1 MPGRYRSGGLS
12 KGNLHDTNVK
22 ATSIDED
29 IFSDQESIS
38 EAADGDLILVL
49 DVSETPDKV
58 KYITKTN
65 LIGAGTVSITN
76 NTNDYV
82 MTGTGTAVNGE
93 ANLQFD
99 GTILTVESGEVNIDK
114 SSGDPHLSF
123 QIGDTDKFTIGVDD
137 SDSDKFKIDT
147 GGTTGAATKFTL
159 DSSGNV
165 TIAGDLTV
173 SGSSTASVATTV
185 TITDN
190 ESTNEDNAIVF
201 TSGGDVDGGNLGL
214 ESDGNLIYN
223 PSTGRLTATQ
233 LAGTLQTAAQTNVT
247 SLGTLSALT
256 IDNVAIDGS
265 TIGHTSDTDLI
276 TLADGN
282 VTISGELDLTTLDV
296 SGNVD
301 VDGILEADA
310 ITVDGTDLNEYIADT
325 VGAMVNSNT
334 ESGITVAY
342 QDGDNTLDFTIGT
355 LNQDTTGT
363 AATVTGAAQTNI
375 TSLGTLTAL
384 TVDDIAVDGKVITM
398 TGSSSDTAVITAG
411 TNGTLTIETTDAAA
425 AAANIQIT
433 ADGTFEVDATSITLD
448 SAGDIVLDADDA
460 DVVFKDGG
468 TTIGTFTNSSSD
480 FVMTAGVQ
488 DKDIIFKGDDG
499 GSGITALTLDMSDA
513 GKASFNGVIN
523 IGSVSN
529 AGEDTDKFLVLDSS
543 GNVDFRT
550 GSEVASDIGAGSG
563 SLSLSGSTNNT
574 IVTVTGSDAI
584 QGEATFTYDG
594 SDLKITEAVNDGNPS
609 FQLGSADAESAKIQ
623 AVYDSGAQTLNYL
636 EISTATADTGGDA
649 GKIIFDVDGTDI
661 ATIDDG
667 GIDLASGLNFTING
681 SAISTDN
688 TMGDG
693 FVIEDDDGTEVTLT
707 ENKEMKIIGSGVTT
721 NWTDTSTGSD
731 GDPYDLTITV
741 NAAQTGITSL
751 LATDIKIGEDD
762 QTKIDFET
770 ADTINFYAGNE
781 NQLVLTDGA
790 LTPSSNAIVDL
801 GTDALEF
808 KDAYFD
814 GTLEADT
821 ITIGGTNVV
830 TGSLITTLGTISAG
844 TWEGTDVAVAHG
856 GTGASSLTDGGVLL
870 GSGTGAITAMAVL
883 ADGEMIVGDG
893 TTDPVA
899 ESGATLRTSIG
910 VGTGDSPQFT
920 AIQLGHASD
929 TTIARSGSGAI
940 TVEGTQ
946 VLLAGA
952 QTGITTILNA
962 STKIGRDA
970 DNLIDFASTD
980 NKIIFRVNGVNEV
993 ELVENALSPVTSD
1006 GVALGTTSLMWSDL
1020 FLASGSVINFNNGDV
1035 TLTHSS
1041 NTLTVAGGTLA
1052 TAALTAST
1060 GTFSGILK
1068 TDDTTDA
1075 TSTTDG
1081 SLQTDGGLSVAKDVV
1096 IGNDVKLLSDSAVF
1110 NMGADN
1116 DFTITHD
1123 GTTGATI
1130 AGNPLILDSGGDITL
1145 DADGADVIFKDG
1157 SATTI
1162 TVTNSS
1168 NDAVFT
1174 VGTQD
1179 KDFIVKGDDGGS
1191 AITAL
1196 TLDMSNAGAATFNSA
1211 ITGGGLLTTGGN
1223 IVIPDDGNIG
1233 SASDTD
1239 SIAIAANGN
1248 VTVSQSLTVSGNLT
1262 VTGTT
1267 TQVDTVT
1274 MNASNAVVFEGA
1286 TADAHESTLTIVD
1299 PTADRT
1305 IYLPNQS
1312 GYLPVLAAVS
1322 TTQVS
1327 STPEE
1332 LNILDGVTASTSEL
1346 NIMDGVTATTAEINL
1361 IDGGTSRGTTAVAS
1375 GDGILI
1381 NDGGTMRMTNVDT
1394 VSTYF
1399 ASHSVG
1405 GSNIVTTGALD
1416 TGSITSGFGAIDNGT
1431 SGIRT
1436 ATFTAE
1442 TAFVPDAADGA
1453 TLGTASLEFSDLY
1466 LADGGVIYFGNDQEI
1481 TLTHSADDG
1490 LILKHVGTGDGKE
1503 PSLTFQAG
1511 DNDIAADDVLGSIF
1525 FQAPDEGAGTDAI
1538 LVAAGIEAV
1547 SEGDFSAS
1555 NNATKLSFKT
1565 GASEAAAEKVAISSA
1580 GNLSLTAS
1588 NTELRFYEGSNYVGF
1603 EAPALSGDQIWVLPT
1618 GDGSNGQF
1626 IKTDGSGTLSFA
1638 NAGGSFVGIKA
1649 YLNADLSISNN
1660 SATTLGD
1667 SNGSWTE
1674 VHDVG
1679 TIHDASTNP
1688 DRFTFGT
1695 SGYFLVTIQ
1704 QEWAADSAGYREM
1717 KVTHTD
1723 TSNSNATNEIL
1734 RDRILSTSNQATAI
1748 SGGSTIFYADDG
1760 DDYLTVQLYQNSGAA
1775 LNAEGGN
1782 DDSTFISI
1790 SRLDLASSTGTTTGQ
1805 SAGRV
1810 QIADG
1815 SGGFTSDSDLTF
1827 STDTLT
1833 ATKLSTTDIS
1843 GSTITLDSAG
1853 DITLDAGGADLIFA
1867 DDGTNLLKITNSS
1880 SDVVFQPQVDAKDI
1894 IFNQYDGNKIFSID
1908 DGGFVGI
1915 HNSAAGPGEIRIYED
1930 TDLGSHYTGFKA
1942 GNATASVSYVL
1953 PTADGSADEVL
1964 TTNGSGTL
1972 SWAAAGG
1979 GGGIAEA
1986 QEFRQTDSYTGNGDI
2001 TSNWEI
2007 SDNTG
2012 QTSLTGGNAVSQSSG
2027 IFSFAA
2033 TGYYLIMVNCDVENA
2048 ATDTTA
2054 EVRTMFTN
2062 DNSSYSVYASATT
2075 GASGS
2080 GAVRGTA
2087 TSNIILDITN
2097 TTNQKVKFNTSSFGG
2112 TGIGS
2117 STVSNSTFVFIRL
2130 GDT

>member
-1 MPGRYRSGGLS
+1 MPGRYRSGGLN
-12 KGNLHDTNVK
+12 KGNLFDSNVK

-76 NTNDYV
+76 NTDNYV
-82 MTGTGTAVNGE
+82 LTGTGSAVNGE

-147 GGTTGAATKFTL
+147 GGTVGGATKFTL

-214 ESDGNLIYN
+214 ESDGTLIYN

-256 IDNVAIDGS
+256 IDNVAIDGA
-265 TIGHTSDTDLI
+265 TIGHSSDTDLI

-282 VTISGELDLTTLDV
+282 VTIAGELDLTTLDV
-296 SGNVD
+296 SGNAD
-301 VDGILEADA
+301 IDGTLEADA
-310 ITVDGTDLNEYIADT
+310 ITVDGTALDEFIADT

-342 QDGDNTLDFTIGT
+342 QDGDNTLDFTVGT
-355 LNQDTTGT
+355 LNQDTTGNADTATLATNITASANNSTDETVYPTFVDGATGTQGLETDTGLTYNPSTGVLTTTSVTGNLTGNVTGNASGT
-363 AATVTGAAQTNI
+363 AATVTGAAQSAI

-384 TVDDIAVDGKVITM
+384 TVDDVAVDGKVITM
-398 TGSSSDTAVITAG
+398 TGSSSDTAVFTAG

-488 DKDIIFKGDDG
+488 DKDIIFKGDDN

-513 GKASFNGVIN
+513 GKASFNGAIN

-563 SLSLSGSTNNT
+563 SVSLTGSTNNT
-574 IVTVTGSDAI
+574 ITTVTGSNAI
-584 QGEATFTYDG
+584 AGEATFTYDG

-741 NAAQTGITSL
+741 DAAQTGITSL

-770 ADTINFYAGNE
+770 PDTINFYAGNE
-781 NQLVLTDGA
+781 NQLVLTDGY
-790 LTPSSNAIVDL
+790 LTPSSNGIVDL

-808 KDAYFD
+808 NNAFFD
-814 GTLEADT
+814 GTVEADAYTVAGTALNEYIADTVGGMVGSNTETGIAVTYEDGDNTLDFVLGASQTT
-821 ITIGGTNVV
+821 IT
-830 TGSLITTLGTISAG
+830 
-844 TWEGTDVAVAHG
+844 
-856 GTGASSLTDGGVLL
+856 
-870 GSGTGAITAMAVL
+870 
-883 ADGEMIVGDG
+883 
-893 TTDPVA
+893 
-899 ESGATLRTSIG
+899 SIY
-910 VGTGDSPQFT
+910 
-920 AIQLGHASD
+920 
-929 TTIARSGSGAI
+929 
-940 TVEGTQ
+940 
-946 VLLAGA
+946 
-952 QTGITTILNA
+952 NA
-962 STKIGRDA
+962 SLKMGRDA
-970 DNLIDFASTD
+970 DNLIDFATTD
-980 NKIIFRVNGVNEV
+980 NKIILRVNGVNEV

-1075 TSTTDG
+1075 SSTTDG

-1191 AITAL
+1191 AISAL
-1196 TLDMSNAGAATFNSA
+1196 ILDMSNAGAATFNSA

-1416 TGSITSGFGAIDNGT
+1416 SGSITSGFGAIDNGT

-1565 GASEAAAEKVAISSA
+1565 GASEAAAEKVSISSA
-1580 GNLSLTAS
+1580 GNLNLTAS

-1805 SAGRV
+1805 ASGRV

-1827 STDTLT
+1827 SGSTLT
-1833 ATKLSTTDIS
+1833 ATNVAGTLTTASQTAITGVGTITTGVWNGTAIASGYIAADAITGAKIADDAIDSEHYTDGSIDTAHIADNQVTLAKMAGIARGKIIYGDASGNPAVLAVGSNEQVLTSDGTDIS
-1843 GSTITLDSAG
+1843 W
-1853 DITLDAGGADLIFA
+1853 AD
-1867 DDGTNLLKITNSS
+1867 
-1880 SDVVFQPQVDAKDI
+1880 
-1894 IFNQYDGNKIFSID
+1894 
-1908 DGGFVGI
+1908 
-1915 HNSAAGPGEIRIYED
+1915 
-1930 TDLGSHYTGFKA
+1930 
-1942 GNATASVSYVL
+1942 
-1953 PTADGSADEVL
+1953 
-1964 TTNGSGTL
+1964 
-1972 SWAAAGG
+1972 AGG

-1986 QEFRQTDSYTGNGDI
+1986 QEFRQTANYTGNGDI
-2001 TSNWEI
+2001 TANWEI

-2027 IFSFAA
+2027 IFSFGA
-2033 TGYYLIMVNCDVENA
+2033 TGYWLVMVNADVENSSG
-2048 ATDTTA
+2048 DTTA
-2054 EVRTMFTN
+2054 EIRTMFTN
-2062 DNSSYSVYASATT
+2062 DANVGSPTYAVYTSATT
-2075 GASGS
+2075 GSGS
-2080 GAVRGTA
+2080 GSTRQTA
-2087 TSNIILDITN
+2087 SSNLILDITN
-2097 TTNQKVKFNTSSFGG
+2097 TTNQKVKFNTSSFSG

-2117 STVSNSTFVFIRL
+2117 STISNSTFVFIRL

>member
-76 NTNDYV
+76 NTDNYV
-82 MTGTGTAVNGE
+82 LTGTGSAVNGE

-233 LAGTLQTAAQTNVT
+233 LAGTLQTAAQTNIT
-247 SLGTLSALT
+247 SLGTLSALN
-256 IDNVAIDGS
+256 IDNVAIDGA
-265 TIGHTSDTDLI
+265 TIGHSSDTDLI

-282 VTISGELDLTTLDV
+282 VTIAGELDLTTLDV
-296 SGNVD
+296 SGNAD
-301 VDGILEADA
+301 IDGTLEADA
-310 ITVDGTDLNEYIADT
+310 ITVNGTALDEFIADT

-342 QDGDNTLDFTIGT
+342 QDGDNTLDFTVGT
-355 LNQDTTGT
+355 LNQDTTGNADTATLATNITASANNSTDETVYPTFVDGATGTQGLETDTGLTYNPSTGVLTTTSVTGNLTGNVTGNVSGT
-363 AATVTGAAQTNI
+363 AATVTGAAQSAI

-384 TVDDIAVDGKVITM
+384 TVDDVAVDGKVITM
-398 TGSSSDTAVITAG
+398 TGSSSDTAVFTAG

-488 DKDIIFKGDDG
+488 DKDIIFKGNDN
-499 GSGITALTLDMSDA
+499 GSGISALTLDMSDA
-513 GKASFNGVIN
+513 GKASFNGAIN

-563 SLSLSGSTNNT
+563 SVSLTGSTNNT
-574 IVTVTGSDAI
+574 ITTVTGSNAI
-584 QGEATFTYDG
+584 AGEATFTYDG

-741 NAAQTGITSL
+741 DAAQTGITSL

-781 NQLVLTDGA
+781 NQLVLTDGY
-790 LTPSSNAIVDL
+790 LTPSSNGIVDL

-808 KDAYFD
+808 NNAFFD
-814 GTLEADT
+814 GTVEADT
-821 ITIGGTNVV
+821 YTV
-830 TGSLITTLGTISAG
+830 AG
-844 TWEGTDVAVAHG
+844 TALNEYIADTVGGMVGSNTETGIAVTYEDG
-856 GTGASSLTDGGVLL
+856 DNTLDFVLGASQ
-870 GSGTGAITAMAVL
+870 
-883 ADGEMIVGDG
+883 
-893 TTDPVA
+893 TTI
-899 ESGATLRTSIG
+899 TSIY
-910 VGTGDSPQFT
+910 
-920 AIQLGHASD
+920 
-929 TTIARSGSGAI
+929 
-940 TVEGTQ
+940 
-946 VLLAGA
+946 
-952 QTGITTILNA
+952 NA
-962 STKIGRDA
+962 SLKMGRDA
-970 DNLIDFASTD
+970 DNLIDFATTD
-980 NKIIFRVNGVNEV
+980 NKIILRVNGVNEV

-1075 TSTTDG
+1075 SSTTDG

-1986 QEFRQTDSYTGNGDI
+1986 QEFRQTASYTGNGDI

-2117 STVSNSTFVFIRL
+2117 STISNSTFVFIRL

>member
-76 NTNDYV
+76 NTDNYV
-82 MTGTGTAVNGE
+82 LTGTGTAVNGE

-147 GGTTGAATKFTL
+147 GGTVGGATKFTL

-233 LAGTLQTAAQTNVT
+233 LAGTLQTAAQTNIT
-247 SLGTLSALT
+247 SLGTLSALN
-256 IDNVAIDGS
+256 IDNVAIDGA
-265 TIGHTSDTDLI
+265 TIGHSSDTDLI

-282 VTISGELDLTTLDV
+282 VTIAGELDLTTLDV

-301 VDGILEADA
+301 VDGVLEADS
-310 ITVDGTDLNEYIADT
+310 ITVNGTALDEFIADT

-342 QDGDNTLDFTIGT
+342 QDGDNTLDFTVGT
-355 LNQDTTGT
+355 LNQDTTGNADTATLATNITASANNSTDETVYPTFVDGATGTQGLETDTGLTYNPSTGVLTTTSVTGNLTGNVTGNVSGT
-363 AATVTGAAQTNI
+363 AATVTGAAQSAI

-384 TVDDIAVDGKVITM
+384 TVDDVAVDGKVITM
-398 TGSSSDTAVITAG
+398 TGSSSDTAVFTAG

-513 GKASFNGVIN
+513 GKASFNGAIN

-563 SLSLSGSTNNT
+563 SVSLTGSTNNT
-574 IVTVTGSDAI
+574 ITTVTGSNAI
-584 QGEATFTYDG
+584 AGEATFTYDG

-741 NAAQTGITSL
+741 DAAQTGITSL

-781 NQLVLTDGA
+781 NQLVLTDGY
-790 LTPSSNAIVDL
+790 LTPSSNGIVDL

-808 KDAYFD
+808 NNAFFD
-814 GTLEADT
+814 GTVEADSITIAGTALNEYIADTVGDMVGSNTETGIAVTYEDGDNTLDFVLGASQTT
-821 ITIGGTNVV
+821 IT
-830 TGSLITTLGTISAG
+830 
-844 TWEGTDVAVAHG
+844 
-856 GTGASSLTDGGVLL
+856 
-870 GSGTGAITAMAVL
+870 
-883 ADGEMIVGDG
+883 
-893 TTDPVA
+893 
-899 ESGATLRTSIG
+899 SIY
-910 VGTGDSPQFT
+910 
-920 AIQLGHASD
+920 
-929 TTIARSGSGAI
+929 
-940 TVEGTQ
+940 
-946 VLLAGA
+946 
-952 QTGITTILNA
+952 NA
-962 STKIGRDA
+962 SLKMGRDA
-970 DNLIDFASTD
+970 DNLIDFATTD
-980 NKIIFRVNGVNEV
+980 NKIILRVNGVNEI

-1361 IDGGTSRGTTAVAS
+1361 IDGGTARGTTAVAS

-1416 TGSITSGFGAIDNGT
+1416 SGSITSGFGAIDNGT

-1555 NNATKLSFKT
+1555 SNATKLSFKT
-1565 GASEAAAEKVAISSA
+1565 GSSEAAAEKVAISSA

-1638 NAGGSFVGIKA
+1638 DAGGSFVGIKA

-1953 PTADGSADEVL
+1953 PTADGNADDAL

-1979 GGGIAEA
+1979 GITVADQWRLTA
-1986 QEFRQTDSYTGNGDI
+1986 TIDSTSADI
-2001 TSNWEI
+2001 TSNLERI
-2007 SDNTG
+2007 DDTG
-2012 QTSLTGGNAVSQSSG
+2012 TGGMGSAMTQSSG
-2027 IFSFAA
+2027 IFTFPSTGYWLVRFIGDFDSVANDTTAQVNIQLTQNNSSYDTIANAA
-2033 TGYYLIMVNCDVENA
+2033 TGTKNA
-2048 ATDTTA
+2048 A
-2054 EVRTMFTN
+2054 RQ
-2062 DNSSYSVYASATT
+2062 
-2075 GASGS
+2075 
-2080 GAVRGTA
+2080 TA
-2087 TSNIILDITN
+2087 TCEVIVDVDDTAND
-2097 TTNQKVKFNTSSFGG
+2097 KVKFATSSLSGDLLG
-2112 TGIGS
+2112 ATDNNL
-2117 STVSNSTFVFIRL
+2117 TTFMFIRL

>member
-76 NTNDYV
+76 NTDNYV
-82 MTGTGTAVNGE
+82 LTGTGSAVNGE

-147 GGTTGAATKFTL
+147 GGTVGGATKFTL

-233 LAGTLQTAAQTNVT
+233 LAGTLQTAAQTNIT
-247 SLGTLSALT
+247 SLGTLSALN
-256 IDNVAIDGS
+256 IDNVAIDGA
-265 TIGHTSDTDLI
+265 TIGHSSDTDLI

-282 VTISGELDLTTLDV
+282 VTIAGELDLTTLDV
-296 SGNVD
+296 SGNAD
-301 VDGILEADA
+301 IDGTLEADA
-310 ITVDGTDLNEYIADT
+310 ITVNGTALDEFIADT

-342 QDGDNTLDFTIGT
+342 QDGDNTLDFTVGT
-355 LNQDTTGT
+355 LNQDTTGNADTATLATNITASANNSTDETVYLTFVDGVSGTQGIETDSGLNYNPSTGVLTTTSVTGNLTGNVTGNVSGT
-363 AATVTGAAQTNI
+363 AATVTGAAQSAI

-384 TVDDIAVDGKVITM
+384 TVDDVAVDGKVITM
-398 TGSSSDTAVITAG
+398 TGSSSDTAVFTAG

-563 SLSLSGSTNNT
+563 SVSLTGSTNNT
-574 IVTVTGSDAI
+574 ITTVTGSNAI
-584 QGEATFTYDG
+584 AGEATFTYDG

-741 NAAQTGITSL
+741 DAAQTGITSL

-781 NQLVLTDGA
+781 NQLVLTDGY
-790 LTPSSNAIVDL
+790 LTPSSNGIVDL

-808 KDAYFD
+808 NNAFFD
-814 GTLEADT
+814 GTVEADT
-821 ITIGGTNVV
+821 YTV
-830 TGSLITTLGTISAG
+830 AG
-844 TWEGTDVAVAHG
+844 TALNEYIADTVGGMVGSNTETGIAVTYEDG
-856 GTGASSLTDGGVLL
+856 DNTLDFVLGASQ
-870 GSGTGAITAMAVL
+870 
-883 ADGEMIVGDG
+883 
-893 TTDPVA
+893 TTI
-899 ESGATLRTSIG
+899 TSIY
-910 VGTGDSPQFT
+910 
-920 AIQLGHASD
+920 
-929 TTIARSGSGAI
+929 
-940 TVEGTQ
+940 
-946 VLLAGA
+946 
-952 QTGITTILNA
+952 NA
-962 STKIGRDA
+962 SLKMGRDA
-970 DNLIDFASTD
+970 DNLIDFATTD

-1075 TSTTDG
+1075 SSTTDG

-1191 AITAL
+1191 TISAL
-1196 TLDMSNAGAATFNSA
+1196 ILDMSNAGAATFNSA

-2117 STVSNSTFVFIRL
+2117 STISNSTFVFIRL

>member
-76 NTNDYV
+76 NTDNYV
-82 MTGTGTAVNGE
+82 LTGTGSAVNGE

-165 TIAGDLTV
+165 TIAGNLTV
-173 SGSSTASVATTV
+173 DGSVTADIATTV

-233 LAGTLQTAAQTNVT
+233 LAGTLQTAAQTNIT
-247 SLGTLSALT
+247 SLGTLSALN
-256 IDNVAIDGS
+256 IDNVAIDGA
-265 TIGHTSDTDLI
+265 TIGHSSDTDLI

-282 VTISGELDLTTLDV
+282 VTIAGELDLTTLDV
-296 SGNVD
+296 SGNAD
-301 VDGILEADA
+301 IDGTLEADA
-310 ITVDGTDLNEYIADT
+310 ITVNGTALDEFIADT

-342 QDGDNTLDFTIGT
+342 QDGDNTLDFTVGT
-355 LNQDTTGT
+355 LNQDTTGNADTATLATNITASANNSTDETVYPTFVDGATGTQGLETDTGLTYNPSTGVLTTTSVTGNLTGNVTGNVSGT
-363 AATVTGAAQTNI
+363 AATVTGAAQSAI

-384 TVDDIAVDGKVITM
+384 TVDDVAVDGKVITM
-398 TGSSSDTAVITAG
+398 TGSSSDTAVFTAG

-563 SLSLSGSTNNT
+563 SVSLTGSTNNT
-574 IVTVTGSDAI
+574 ITTVTGSNAI
-584 QGEATFTYDG
+584 AGEATFTYDG

-741 NAAQTGITSL
+741 DAAQTGITSL

-781 NQLVLTDGA
+781 NQLVLTDGY
-790 LTPSSNAIVDL
+790 LTPSSNGIVDL

-808 KDAYFD
+808 NNAFFD
-814 GTLEADT
+814 GTVEADSITIAGTALNEYIADTVGDMVGSNTETGIAVTYEDGDNTLDFVLGASQTT
-821 ITIGGTNVV
+821 IT
-830 TGSLITTLGTISAG
+830 
-844 TWEGTDVAVAHG
+844 
-856 GTGASSLTDGGVLL
+856 
-870 GSGTGAITAMAVL
+870 
-883 ADGEMIVGDG
+883 
-893 TTDPVA
+893 
-899 ESGATLRTSIG
+899 SIY
-910 VGTGDSPQFT
+910 
-920 AIQLGHASD
+920 
-929 TTIARSGSGAI
+929 
-940 TVEGTQ
+940 
-946 VLLAGA
+946 
-952 QTGITTILNA
+952 NA
-962 STKIGRDA
+962 SLKMGRDA
-970 DNLIDFASTD
+970 DNLIDFATTD
-980 NKIIFRVNGVNEV
+980 NKIILRVNGVNEV

-1075 TSTTDG
+1075 SSTTDG

-1162 TVTNSS
+1162 SVTNSS

-1894 IFNQYDGNKIFSID
+1894 IFNQYDGNKILSID

-1986 QEFRQTDSYTGNGDI
+1986 QEFRQTASYTGNGDI

-2117 STVSNSTFVFIRL
+2117 STISNSTFVFIRL

>member
-76 NTNDYV
+76 NTDNYV
-82 MTGTGTAVNGE
+82 LTGTGSAVNGE

-147 GGTTGAATKFTL
+147 GGTVGGATKFTL

-233 LAGTLQTAAQTNVT
+233 LAGTLQTAAQTNIT
-247 SLGTLSALT
+247 SLGTLSALN
-256 IDNVAIDGS
+256 IDNVAIDGA
-265 TIGHTSDTDLI
+265 TIGHSSDTDLI

-282 VTISGELDLTTLDV
+282 VTIAGELDLTTLDV
-296 SGNVD
+296 SGNAD
-301 VDGILEADA
+301 IDGTLEADA
-310 ITVDGTDLNEYIADT
+310 ITVNGTALDEFIADT

-342 QDGDNTLDFTIGT
+342 QDGDNTLDFTVGT
-355 LNQDTTGT
+355 LNQDTTGNADTATLATNITASANNSTDETVYLTFVDGVSGTQGIETDSGLNYNPSTGVLTTTSVTGNLTGNVTGNVSGT
-363 AATVTGAAQTNI
+363 AATVTGAAQSAI

-384 TVDDIAVDGKVITM
+384 TVDDVAVDGKVITM
-398 TGSSSDTAVITAG
+398 TGSSSDTAVFTAG

-563 SLSLSGSTNNT
+563 SVSLTGSTNNT
-574 IVTVTGSDAI
+574 ITTVTGSNAI
-584 QGEATFTYDG
+584 AGEATFTYDG

-741 NAAQTGITSL
+741 DAAQTGITSL

-781 NQLVLTDGA
+781 NQLVLTDGY
-790 LTPSSNAIVDL
+790 LTPSSNGIVDL

-808 KDAYFD
+808 NNAFFD
-814 GTLEADT
+814 GTVEADT
-821 ITIGGTNVV
+821 YTV
-830 TGSLITTLGTISAG
+830 AG
-844 TWEGTDVAVAHG
+844 TALNEYIADTVGGMVGSNTETGIAVTYEDG
-856 GTGASSLTDGGVLL
+856 DNTLDFVLGASQ
-870 GSGTGAITAMAVL
+870 
-883 ADGEMIVGDG
+883 
-893 TTDPVA
+893 TTI
-899 ESGATLRTSIG
+899 TSIY
-910 VGTGDSPQFT
+910 
-920 AIQLGHASD
+920 
-929 TTIARSGSGAI
+929 
-940 TVEGTQ
+940 
-946 VLLAGA
+946 
-952 QTGITTILNA
+952 NA
-962 STKIGRDA
+962 SLKMGRDA
-970 DNLIDFASTD
+970 DNLIDFATTD
-980 NKIIFRVNGVNEV
+980 NKIILRVNGVNEV

-2117 STVSNSTFVFIRL
+2117 STISNSTFVFIRL